1 MLDMLGE
8 ANAAALIG
16 LVGGIALGL
25 AARIGRFCT
34 LGAIE
39 DLLYSSDDRRMRMWG
54 IAIGVAII
62 GTHLALSFGA
72 LEGAETAVAVTGGRL
87 PSFTSGNRLVTR
99 WTTWRIESPKS
110 KRSLNETRKKSR
122 S

>member
-16 LVGGIALGL
+16 LIGGLALGF

-39 DLLYSSDDRRMRMWG
+39 DLLYSSDDRRVRMWG
-54 IAIGVAII
+54 LAIGSAISGI
-62 GTHLALSFGA
+62 A
-72 LEGAETAVAVTGGRL
+72 GR
-87 PSFTSGNRLVTR
+87 
-99 WTTWRIESPKS
+99 
-110 KRSLNETRKKSR
+110 
-122 S
+122 